1 MRRKVFLV
9 FFLLWAGLGARAV
22 SLRHLLNTLPPAHSL
37 EEYQP
42 NLTTRIFDYK
52 GNQVTELFTERRV
65 WIPLN
70 QIPVDMQN
78 AFISVEDDKFFKHW
92 GISPQGMLRAAIKN
106 FIAGRVVQGGSTI
119 TQQLS
124 KLIFL
129 TQERTFGRKIKELLL
144 ALETEH

>member
-1 MRRKVFLV
+1 MRKKIYLAFV
-9 FFLLWAGLGARAV
+9 LLWALIAGGAVA
-22 SLRHLLNTLPPAHSL
+22 LRHLLNTLPPAHSL

-42 NLTTRIFDYK
+42 NMTTRIFDYK
-52 GNQVTELFTERRV
+52 GNQITELFTERMV

-92 GISPQGMLRAAIKN
+92 GISPPGMARAAIRN
-106 FIAGRVVQGGSTI
+106 FMAGRVVQGGSTI
-119 TQQLS
+119 TQQLA

-129 TQERTFGRKIKELLL
+129 TQ
-144 ALETEH
+144 